1 MKRIVLI
8 SALLFFVSAG
18 LISAQNPGKSIGA
31 RQATQ
36 QARIKEGVQSK
47 KLTKKEAA
55 ILEREQRRIQIE
67 KRMAKVDGTISPPER
82 KFLRQEQNRAS
93 KHITRLINDNQQ
105 RRL

>member
-8 SALLFFVSAG
+8 SALLFIVSAG
-18 LISAQNPGKSIGA
+18 LISAQMPSKSITA

-67 KRMAKVDGTISPPER
+67 KRMAKVDGTISAPER

-93 KHITRLINDNQQ
+93 KHIARLINDNHQ
-105 RRL
+105 RGL

>member
-8 SALLFFVSAG
+8 SALLFIVSAG

-36 QARIKEGVQSK
+36 QARIKQGVLSK

-55 ILEREQRRIQIE
+55 IL
-67 KRMAKVDGTISPPER
+67 
-82 KFLRQEQNRAS
+82 
-93 KHITRLINDNQQ
+93 
-105 RRL
+105 